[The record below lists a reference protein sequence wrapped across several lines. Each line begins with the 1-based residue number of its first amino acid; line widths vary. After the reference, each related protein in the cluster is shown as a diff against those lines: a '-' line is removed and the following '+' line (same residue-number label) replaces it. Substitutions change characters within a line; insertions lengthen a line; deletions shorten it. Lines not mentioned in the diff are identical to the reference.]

1 MSSEPKVFTVAI
13 DGDDGNP
20 GTEQRP
26 FATLHRA
33 RDAARDVEGPVTV
46 RVRGGTHYLA
56 EPLVFTAEDSRTAAA
71 PLRFEATAGEEA
83 TISGAVT
90 LELEWEPC
98 RDGIWKADLTD
109 QTDPSD
115 PSDLILD
122 QLFVNGVRKRLARYP
137 SYDPDDPTAKGKG
150 VFPVGQTF
158 GDHPVTELEF
168 YTAPEGGFLP
178 SAEWKHPEEA
188 ILHVRWFLGQ
198 QIFRLRG
205 IDHERKRFLL
215 GRGGWH
221 WNSRIFPME
230 GEIRFSRAHVENV
243 FEELNDPGE
252 WYYDRREHVL
262 YYMPEDGEDMVTAV
276 IEVPQLRQLV
286 ELRGDQDNPVRHVT
300 FSGFRFTHTTTV
312 FMEPW
317 EAPSMGDWTIH
328 RSGAFYMGGAED
340 CGVENGIFHATGG
353 NAVMMDG
360 TNVRNRVSGCTF
372 TETGESAVCLVG
384 YNMRRLGTL
393 RPFPDECV
401 VHNNHMH
408 HLGAYQTQVAGVFLS
423 CCQKITVSHN
433 DIHDLPRAAVLVN
446 DPTWG
451 GHVIEYNRLYRTCL
465 DSTDH
470 GPFNSWG
477 RTRHWCFNRLHGPD
491 HPSHPAGRVE
501 DDALFV
507 TELRHNYIEELSGH
521 FGVDQDDG
529 TCRMRIHHNLLVGCP
544 IKFQCGTD
552 SVAENN
558 IIIDPVTA
566 TRMAMVNEYNTD
578 RFVRNIV
585 VARRDM
591 PLGDAYG
598 VSLEACP
605 RHFYHAV
612 QCPVEGP
619 LMEEIDH
626 NLFWSDA
633 GEFMACV
640 TPGDHGKRTGK
651 GTETNVLTL
660 EEWQA
665 CGYDKHSVFADPQF
679 EDEASGDY
687 RLKPESPAH
696 ALGIEGFTTEGW
708 GLLPCFPGPRPAG
721 DGPPI

>member
-1 MSSEPKVFTVAI
+1 MV
-13 DGDDGNP
+13 
-20 GTEQRP
+20 
-26 FATLHRA
+26 L
-33 RDAARDVEGPVTV
+33 
-46 RVRGGTHYLA
+46 
-56 EPLVFTAEDSRTAAA
+56 
-71 PLRFEATAGEEA
+71 
-83 TISGAVT
+83 SGAAK
-90 LELEWEPC
+90 LALEWVPHEN
-98 RDGIWKADLTD
+98 GILKAEVP
-109 QTDPSD
+109 PS
-115 PSDLILD
+115 PLATGHPPLAFD
-122 QLFVNGVRKRLARYP
+122 QLFVDRKRKRLARYP
-137 SYDPDDPTAKGKG
+137 SYDPEDPTTKGKG

-158 GDHPVTELEF
+158 GDHPTIELEF

-205 IDHERKRFLL
+205 IDFERKRFLL

-230 GEIRFSRAHVENV
+230 GEIRFSRAHIENV
-243 FEELNDPGE
+243 FEELNQPGE
-252 WYYDRREHVL
+252 WYHDKREHVL
-262 YYMPEDGEDMVTAV
+262 YYMPEPRLATVSPSRGEAAQSAGQLEGEASTSRSPVADPAGLGPTPAGSATEDMSTAL
-276 IEVPQLRQLV
+276 IEVPRLRQLV
-286 ELRGDQDNPVRHVT
+286 EFRGDQDNPVRHVT
-300 FSGFRFTHTTTV
+300 FSGFQFTHTTTV

-317 EAPSMGDWTIH
+317 EAPSMGDWAIH
-328 RSGAFYMGGAED
+328 RSGAVYMNGAED
-340 CGVENGIFHATGG
+340 CAVENSVFHATGG

-360 TNVRNRVSGCTF
+360 YNLRNRVSGCTF

-384 YNMRRLGTL
+384 YNMQRLGTA

-423 CCQKITVSHN
+423 CCQKTTVSHN
-433 DIHDLPRAAVLVN
+433 DIHDLPRAAILVN

-491 HPSHPAGRVE
+491 HPSHPAGNVE
-501 DDALFV
+501 DDALFL
-507 TELRHNYIEELSGH
+507 TELRYNYIEELRGN

-529 TCRMRIHHNLLVGCP
+529 TCRMRIHHNVLVGCP
-544 IKFQCGTD
+544 VKFQCGTD

-558 IIIDPVTA
+558 IFVDFALA

-585 VARRDM
+585 VTRKDM
-591 PLGDAYG
+591 PLGAGYG
-598 VSLEACP
+598 ISLEQCP

-619 LMEEIDH
+619 LLEEIDH
-626 NLFWSDA
+626 NLFWSDD
-633 GEFMACV
+633 GEFRACV
-640 TPGDHGKRTGK
+640 TPGNHGKRTGN
-651 GTETNVLTL
+651 GTETDVLSL
-660 EEWQA
+660 PEWQA
-665 CGYDKHSVFADPQF
+665 LGYDRHSAFADPLF
-679 EDEASGDY
+679 VDEANGDY
-687 RLKPESPAH
+687 RLQPDSPAL
-696 ALGIEGFTTEGW
+696 ALGIESFSMEGW
-708 GLLPCFPGPRPAG
+708 GLLPEFAGERP
-721 DGPPI
+721 